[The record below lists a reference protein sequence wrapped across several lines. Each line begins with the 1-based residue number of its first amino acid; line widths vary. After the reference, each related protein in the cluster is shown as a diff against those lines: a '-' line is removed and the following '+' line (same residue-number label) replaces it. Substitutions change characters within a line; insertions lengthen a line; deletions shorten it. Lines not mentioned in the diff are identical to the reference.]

1 MVFCLLVF
9 VGAVVVVCGGLWWW
23 SDWFSCWNF
32 YTWSASFPIF
42 QLLEFHK
49 VGIWSEAVKLSTLL
63 YIERFFYWSF
73 IY

>member
-9 VGAVVVVCGGLWWW
+9 VGAVVVVCGGGLIG
-23 SDWFSCWNF
+23 
-32 YTWSASFPIF
+32 SAVGIF
-42 QLLEFHK
+42 VHGRQVLPCSQLLEFHK
-49 VGIWSEAVKLSTLL
+49 VGTWSEAVKLSILL